1 MEVTFRPIERW
12 PEAFTERPLRRPS
25 QFSAGYAATLELL
38 DRELVNLDAEAVVI
52 QLDLDERDIR
62 LDGRPRVKARP
73 GHPGVIVAFES
84 RYGPLQYATDV
95 FLDWR
100 DNLRA
105 VALGLEALRKVD
117 RYGITRRGEQYTG
130 WRALE
135 AGGETT
141 DDFEAA
147 VNFIRAH
154 SDIFLDATQLDE
166 IAFSRAARKAAMRL
180 HPDQGG
186 DSEQFRRLQQARALI
201 EERMGW

>member
-1 MEVTFRPIERW
+1 MDVTFRPIERW
-12 PEAFTERPLRRPS
+12 PEAFTEVRRTS
-25 QFSAGYAATLELL
+25 QFSASYGQTLELL

-62 LDGRPRVKARP
+62 LDGRPRVSARP

-95 FLDWR
+95 FDRWQH
-100 DNLRA
+100 NLRA
-105 VALGLEALRKVD
+105 IALGLEALRKVD

-130 WRALE
+130 WRAIE
-135 AGGETT
+135 SGGETT

-154 SDIFLDATQLDE
+154 SDIYLDADQLDQV
-166 IAFSRAARKAAMRL
+166 AFGRATRKAAMRL

-186 DSEQFRRLQQARALI
+186 DAEQFQRLQRARQLI